1 MQAIRNQIL
10 WFTAASLFLG
20 LGGTVVLHAQEPEPG
35 EVLKG
40 QGLKRSSATWILLGE
55 AVILK
60 DARRAQGI
68 GTRLRI
74 GQQQQQAL
82 EMGIQNPKVLIENYR
97 QQIDWLDQR
106 IIAYDQE
113 LANLGPSGGNQ
124 AATVYHN
131 MVVQERN
138 NVVTEQRRLSALIN
152 NLADQR
158 GQFQDMKKQF
168 NAEVAQVRESYMQ
181 ALTDLRK
188 SVDEI
193 VAKYAEVE
201 GKEEV
206 QKALKDLSASSKIKQ
221 KLGPSKEL
229 SNAIKWLGR
238 LEGSVQSE
246 TVELHREHG
255 VDHVDVM
262 INSKGPV
269 RMVFDTGAG
278 PTTLPA
284 ELATRFGLKPT
295 GRTVECEV
303 ADGTKV
309 LAKEMII
316 RTMRIGRLSVKDVTC
331 VVMPKEK
338 GDVAPLLGQSFLQR
352 FDFKYTQG
360 SGRLILTKV
369 EPDDTAATPPGKGTT
384 SKKKRAGR

>member
-1 MQAIRNQIL
+1 
-10 WFTAASLFLG
+10 
-20 LGGTVVLHAQEPEPG
+20 
-35 EVLKG
+35 
-40 QGLKRSSATWILLGE
+40 
-55 AVILK
+55 
-60 DARRAQGI
+60 
-68 GTRLRI
+68 
-74 GQQQQQAL
+74 
-82 EMGIQNPKVLIENYR
+82 MGIQNPKVLIDNYR
-97 QQIDWLDQR
+97 QQIDWLDQQ
-106 IIAYDQE
+106 IIAYDQM
-113 LANLGPSGGNQ
+113 LANLGPTGGNQ
-124 AATVYHN
+124 AGTVYHN

-138 NVVTEQRRLSALIN
+138 NVVTEQRRLSTLIN

-181 ALTDLRK
+181 AVSDLRK

-193 VAKYAEVE
+193 MAKYAQLE
-201 GKEEV
+201 GKEEI

-229 SNAIKWLGR
+229 ASAIKWLGR

-262 INSKGPV
+262 INSRGPV

-278 PTTLPA
+278 PTTLSA
-284 ELATRFGLKPT
+284 ELASRFGLKPT

-309 LAKEMII
+309 MAKEMII

-338 GDVAPLLGQSFLQR
+338 GDVAPLLGQSFLSR

-360 SGRLILTKV
+360 SGRLILTNV
-369 EPDDTAATPPGKGTT
+369 EPDETGVTPRGKGTT